1 MGSNKVRLP
10 QKVVPKLNHWTLE
23 IVANKRGGVFLMT
36 PATPPVMKP
45 ATPTKDGQN
54 LSYGRTKKDHL
65 AREKRICKEKEIK
78 DEPIAGTI

>member
-1 MGSNKVRLP
+1 MHTSSIPMCLP

-45 ATPTKDGQN
+45 ATPTDDGQT
-54 LSYGRTKKDHL
+54 L
-65 AREKRICKEKEIK
+65 
-78 DEPIAGTI
+78 